1 MNAIPEGY
9 MEDGQARLVHQD
21 NIKPHELLEDDTVCR
36 IIGFS
41 KELSAQIARFKGHTF
56 EDVGTFLDI
65 LREKHGQTKRGAE
78 GKGNITL
85 TRFDQLKRVQVRV
98 QDHFTFG
105 PGLQVAK
112 EGIDDCLNEWSA
124 DSRPEIRALIQ
135 EAFKTDKEGQVSREG
150 VFHLLRL
157 NIADPKWQAAMELL
171 RESIRVEGSKTYL
184 RIQTR
189 KRGGKWETL
198 SIDLASAE
206 VPESPAGETD
216 Q

>member
-1 MNAIPEGY
+1 MNTVPEGY
-9 MEDGQARLVHQD
+9 LKDGKGRLVPQD
-21 NIKPHELLEDDTVCR
+21 MVKPHELLEDDTVRR

-41 KELSAQIARFKGHTF
+41 TELSAQIARFKGHTF

-65 LREKHGQTKRGAE
+65 LREKHNQTKRGAE

-85 TRFDQLKRVQVRV
+85 STFDQLMRVQVRV
-98 QDHFTFG
+98 QDHFSFG

-124 DSRPEIRALIQ
+124 DSRPEIRELIQ
-135 EAFKTDKEGQVSREG
+135 EAFKTDKEGEVSREA

-157 NIADPKWQAAMELL
+157 NIDDPKWQAAMELL

-189 KRGGKWETL
+189 KPGGKWETL

-206 VPESPAGETD
+206 IPEVPAEGSE
-216 Q
+216 